1 MPSYSSPRAALRE
14 VAGRLGLPVP
24 AGRFLA
30 THCPVHADSRAS
42 LSLWIGGAG
51 QLRARCFAGCA
62 ETAVLT
68 ALGCPATFIQSTP
81 TDADIAAEIAEAQHA
96 ERNTRRAMALWKAA
110 APVMPGNLVEFYLR
124 ERRGLALPAIPG
136 CLRETGSLW
145 HPWSTSYWPGLIA
158 KVVDPSGG
166 FTGVHRTWLNPA
178 TGDKVPLD
186 LPRAMLGPQ
195 QHGAIRLFDNR
206 DNNELLIGEGLE
218 TSLAAGEL
226 DHWKRSVWAACSTA
240 GLMRLHVP
248 KQFAVV
254 VVAAD
259 NDLSGAGEHAA
270 RVLEHRLRKRGVHAR
285 VIKPPKPGTD
295 WNDFLVAKKQHGRA
309 A

>member
-1 MPSYSSPRAALRE
+1 MPAYQSPQAAIRE
-14 VAGRLGLPVP
+14 VARRLGLPVP

-30 THCPVHADSRAS
+30 AHCPVHADSRAS
-42 LSLWIGGAG
+42 LSLWIGRSG

-68 ALGCPATFIQSTP
+68 ALGCPATFIQPTP
-81 TDADIAAEIAEAQHA
+81 TDADIEAEIAEA
-96 ERNTRRAMALWKAA
+96 RRADQNTSRALALWEAA
-110 APVMPGNLVEFYLR
+110 APVMPGNLAEFYLR
-124 ERRGLALPAIPG
+124 ERRGLTLPAIPDS
-136 CLRETGSLW
+136 LRETGSLW
-145 HPWSTSYWPGLIA
+145 HAWSKSYWPALLA
-158 KVVDPSGG
+158 KVVDPFGE
-166 FTGVHRTWLNPA
+166 FTAVHRTWLNPA
-178 TGDKVPLD
+178 NGDKAPTD
-186 LPRAMLGPQ
+186 PQRALLGPQ
-195 QHGAIRLFDNR
+195 QQGAIRLFDNR
-206 DNNELLIGEGLE
+206 DTNELLIGEGIE

-226 DHWKRSVWAACSTA
+226 DHWRRSVWAACSTS

-285 VIKPPKPGTD
+285 VIKPPTTGHD
-295 WNDFLVAKKQHGRA
+295 WNDVLLKTRQGRA
-309 A
+309 P